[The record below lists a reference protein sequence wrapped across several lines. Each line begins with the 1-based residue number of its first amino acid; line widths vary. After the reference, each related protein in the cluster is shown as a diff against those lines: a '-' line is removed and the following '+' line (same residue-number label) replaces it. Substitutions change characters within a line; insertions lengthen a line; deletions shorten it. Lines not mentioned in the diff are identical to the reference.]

1 MTYSSHKCRTTAYIH
16 ILALFRLWQNVIDP
30 LCTKCLCIIMCFYI
44 KNGEI
49 YDTISS
55 NVSVDN
61 QINEVYFPSR
71 NKMKHICFTIQKRVS
86 IRRCLER

>member
-44 KNGEI
+44 KDGEI

-55 NVSVDN
+55 N
-61 QINEVYFPSR
+61 YR
-71 NKMKHICFTIQKRVS
+71 LTIK
-86 IRRCLER
+86 